1 MDSTVA
7 AGELPR
13 EPDTTELPTRRLALR
28 PEPFPL
34 SVGEC
39 VVEDLLDIRG
49 ILVGVSF
56 DKLEVGFKD
65 DDGGS
70 SFGSFMT

>member
-1 MDSTVA
+1 MA

-13 EPDTTELPTRRLALR
+13 EPDTAELPIKRLALR
-28 PEPFPL
+28 PAPFPL
-34 SVGEC
+34 SVGEF

-56 DKLEVGFKD
+56 DKLAVGFKD
-65 DDGGS
+65 DDGGA
-70 SFGSFMT
+70 SFGSFTT